1 MAKQSSDSV
10 TTSGGTEVASGSTR
24 RSPSTI
30 RHMVESKDVETL
42 QGEMVSK
49 YGFRLN
55 DAFAAELIAYVG
67 KKHTSPP
74 ALVASKDA
82 ATVRAE
88 YRSLYGGEITNEYAN
103 DLIAFFG
110 QLEKGE

>member
-1 MAKQSSDSV
+1 M
-10 TTSGGTEVASGSTR
+10 
-24 RSPSTI
+24 
-30 RHMVESKDVETL
+30 

-55 DAFAAELIAYVG
+55 DAFAADLINYMNQ
-67 KKHTSPP
+67 KHDKPP
-74 ALVASKDA
+74 ALVASKDV

-88 YRSLYGGEITNEYAN
+88 YRSLYGGELTDQYAG

>member
-1 MAKQSSDSV
+1 M
-10 TTSGGTEVASGSTR
+10 
-24 RSPSTI
+24 
-30 RHMVESKDVETL
+30 

-49 YGFRLN
+49 YGFRLH
-55 DAFAAELIAYVG
+55 DAFAADLINYVG
-67 KKHTSPP
+67 KKHSSPP
-74 ALVASKDA
+74 VLVASKDV

-88 YRSLYGGEITNEYAN
+88 YRSLYGGEISDQYAA